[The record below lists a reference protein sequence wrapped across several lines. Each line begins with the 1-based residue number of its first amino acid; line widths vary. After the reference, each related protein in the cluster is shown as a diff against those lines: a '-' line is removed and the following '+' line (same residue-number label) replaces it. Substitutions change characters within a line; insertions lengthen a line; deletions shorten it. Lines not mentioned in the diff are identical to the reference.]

1 MSRYSVGVDLG
12 GTNITIALVDMK
24 GKIKNKVKIS
34 TQIDKNPNFVMK
46 TIIENIKLIIKD
58 IPLKQIIG
66 IGVGA
71 AGQIDHA
78 RGIIQFSPNLHWR
91 NVPIVREI
99 KKKINLPVSL
109 DNDANVACFGE
120 FLFGA
125 GRGAKHILCVTLGT
139 GVGGGIIIDGKIYR
153 GANGSAGEI
162 GHITVHANGRKCN
175 CGNHGCM
182 EAYVGA
188 PHIKERAIEK
198 IKSGRHSIV
207 VKLVNGSLAKITP
220 KILEEAALYKDR
232 LALEIWE
239 ETGRYLGIGIASLI
253 NIFNPEKIVIGGGVA
268 NAGKF
273 IFDPLCRTIQER
285 ALPIASQDTKVVR
298 AKLGEEAGVIG
309 AAMLVSYNL

>member
-125 GRGAKHILCVTLGT
+125 GRGAKHIICVTLGT